1 MLEKRGEFDNR
12 GRVTMLRPI
21 RGKIKRLIGRDVSI
35 YIRNRRRRSTVVE
48 AHVRVDDRSRGA
60 YLSILL
66 SVCAVRETGNTG
78 GNYRPVPKCSRAARP
93 SAGRGWKA
101 DRANCQSRSRACTWP
116 LCKHERGGRGGARCC
131 TPSTAFLSY
140 DYFHSLASS
149 RDDRAGIFK

>member
-1 MLEKRGEFDNR
+1 
-12 GRVTMLRPI
+12 MLRPI

-78 GNYRPVPKCSRAARP
+78 GNYRPVPKCSRELLVPPRVEGGRQIAPIASRGRVHARGRCVNTRGEGEGERVAVRRVQP
-93 SAGRGWKA
+93 S
-101 DRANCQSRSRACTWP
+101 SPTIIFTRSRARVTI
-116 LCKHERGGRGGARCC
+116 ARESLNNPRS
-131 TPSTAFLSY
+131 TPPRRKRVRS
-140 DYFHSLASS
+140 
-149 RDDRAGIFK
+149 

>member
-1 MLEKRGEFDNR
+1 
-12 GRVTMLRPI
+12 MLRPI

-116 LCKHERGGRGGARCC
+116 LCKHERRGRRSAVQPSSPTIIFTRSRARVTIARESLNNPRS
-131 TPSTAFLSY
+131 TPPRRKRVRS
-140 DYFHSLASS
+140 
-149 RDDRAGIFK
+149 